1 VRASIVVYGV
11 LYVVMEM
18 IGHQLEQVGWS
29 DVSALDV
36 ASAVTDAF
44 LTVAICGA
52 VLLAVELGVQRW
64 KRSRQARGTEGT
76 AYDGRREDGPIEVT
90 SWRPESDV
98 PSSPPPSGSTYGGNP
113 YTFAGHRFPTDPG
126 RLL

>member
-1 VRASIVVYGV
+1 MYGV

-18 IGHQLEQVGWS
+18 IGHQLELVGWS

-36 ASAVTDAF
+36 ATAVTDAF

-52 VLLAVELGVQRW
+52 VLLALELG
-64 KRSRQARGTEGT
+64 ARDVEGT
-76 AYDGRREDGPIEVT
+76 AYDGRWEDGPIEVT

-98 PSSPPPSGSTYGGNP
+98 PPSPAPSGGTYGGNP